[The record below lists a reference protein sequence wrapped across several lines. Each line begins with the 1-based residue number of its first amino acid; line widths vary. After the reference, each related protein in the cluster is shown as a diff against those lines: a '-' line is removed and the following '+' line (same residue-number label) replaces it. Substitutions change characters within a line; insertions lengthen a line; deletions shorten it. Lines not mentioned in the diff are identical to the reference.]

1 MLGSLRARLTVPFAL
16 LGGLGLSLAGAGA
29 LFLLRNKQQQTAVE
43 RYGRL
48 AEPLNDRVARLLG
61 AGRSLE
67 EVKVELR
74 QRATDSDVR
83 ILLLDQDLQVAFDSA
98 GDQLRGKY
106 ILSFAGDRVKSA
118 DSGGV

>member
-1 MLGSLRARLTVPFAL
+1 MLGSLRARLIISFAL
-16 LGGLGLSLAGAGA
+16 VVGLAVFLAGAGA
-29 LFLLRNKQQQTAVE
+29 LFLLRDKQQETAQE

-74 QRATDSDVR
+74 QCATDSDVH
-83 ILLLDQDLQVAFDSA
+83 ILLLE
-98 GDQLRGKY
+98 
-106 ILSFAGDRVKSA
+106 DRKS
-118 DSGGV
+118 VV